1 MSYLIDSDWVIDQL
15 AADPA
20 AVQLLGQLA
29 PTGIA
34 ISVVSLMEVLEGV
47 LRSADPRQQRTDLKT
62 FLTTVPVLPFTEAVA
77 ERCAQ
82 VRDSLRGQNRR
93 VNSRAVDLMIAATA
107 LEQGLTLVT
116 HNVADYKDVPGLT
129 LY

>member
-29 PTGIA
+29 PAGIA

-47 LRSADPRQQRTDLKT
+47 LRSADPRQQRAALNT
-62 FLTTVPVLPFTEAVA
+62 FLTTVPVLPFTEAIA

>member
-29 PTGIA
+29 PAGIA

-47 LRSADPRQQRTDLKT
+47 LRSADPRQQRADLNT
-62 FLTTVPVLPFTEAVA
+62 FLTTVPVLPFTEAIA

>member
-47 LRSADPRQQRTDLKT
+47 LRSADPRQQRADLNT
-62 FLTTVPVLPFTEAVA
+62 FLTTVPVLPFTEAIA